1 MGHDMTNSVS
11 ELKQHAIDRI
21 NNAKDELW
29 QISRILHENPELAF
43 KEYQACE
50 LLTASLAK
58 LGCSLDHKIGGLETA
73 FRAHLGGETEPVVAI
88 LAEYD
93 ALPSLG
99 HACGHNLIAASAVG
113 AATGLSAVIEHLP
126 GQVQIIGTPAEE
138 GGGGKIILAQ
148 AGIFDGI
155 AAAMMFHPASKNMT
169 LRGSLASCRLALE
182 FFGKASHAAA
192 APEEGI
198 NALDALLLTFNNIN
212 ALRSRLTSKDRIAG
226 IITHGGEVSNII
238 PHYTAAQ
245 FSIRSHT
252 SHRRDELVQQV
263 IACAQ
268 AGAEAIGCQLKYDI
282 SPGYA
287 DIIPNHLI
295 GNLFAVNL
303 SMLGRTVV
311 PPDPF
316 ERMGSTDMGDVSHI
330 VPSIH
335 AYLAITPEKVAGHT
349 DEFRAYSISE
359 DGKAGMLDAA
369 KALAMT
375 TIDLLSNPALLFQ
388 ARQELDNRLS

>member
-1 MGHDMTNSVS
+1 MTLSD
-11 ELKQHAIDRI
+11 LKKRVIDHI
-21 NNAKDELW
+21 AGAEADLW
-29 QISRILHENPELAF
+29 QISRTLHENPEIGF
-43 KEYQACE
+43 HEFQAYE
-50 LLTASLAK
+50 LLTSSLAQ
-58 LGCSLDHKIGGLETA
+58 LGYTLDHKIAGLETA
-73 FRAHLGGETEPVVAI
+73 FRASLGNASTPVVAI

-93 ALPSLG
+93 ALPTLG

-113 AATGLSAVIEHLP
+113 AAIGLASVIDNLP

-138 GGGGKIILAQ
+138 GGGGKILLSQ
-148 AGIFDGI
+148 AGIFNGL

-169 LRGSLASCRLALE
+169 LRGSLASSRLSLE

-212 ALRSRLTSKDRIAG
+212 ALRSRLTARDRVAG
-226 IITHGGEVSNII
+226 IITHGGEVSNIV
-238 PHYTAAQ
+238 PQYTAAQ
-245 FSIRSHT
+245 FSIRGLT
-252 SHRRDELVQQV
+252 SRRRDDLVKDV
-263 IACAQ
+263 IVCAEAGAQ
-268 AGAEAIGCQLKYDI
+268 AVGCQLQYKV

-295 GNLFAVNL
+295 AGLFADNL
-303 SMLGRTVV
+303 AVLGRTVV

-316 ERMGSTDMGDVSHI
+316 ERMGSTDMGDVSHL

-335 AYLAITPEKVAGHT
+335 AYLAIAPENIAGHT
-349 DEFRAYSISE
+349 EEFRACSISE
-359 DGKAGMLDAA
+359 EGKAGMLDAA

-375 TIDLLSNPALLFQ
+375 TIDLLINPPFLVQ
-388 ARQELDNRLS
+388 ARQELDASLI

>member
-1 MGHDMTNSVS
+1 
-11 ELKQHAIDRI
+11 
-21 NNAKDELW
+21 
-29 QISRILHENPELAF
+29 
-43 KEYQACE
+43 
-50 LLTASLAK
+50 
-58 LGCSLDHKIGGLETA
+58 
-73 FRAHLGGETEPVVAI
+73 
-88 LAEYD
+88 
-93 ALPSLG
+93 
-99 HACGHNLIAASAVG
+99 
-113 AATGLSAVIEHLP
+113 VIEILS

-148 AGIFDGI
+148 AGIFNGL

-169 LRGSLASCRLALE
+169 TRGSLASSRLSLE

-212 ALRSRLTSKDRIAG
+212 ALRSRLTARDRIAG
-226 IITHGGEVSNII
+226 IITHGGEVSNIV

-245 FSIRSHT
+245 FNIRGLT
-252 SHRRDELVQQV
+252 IRRRDELVEDV
-263 IACAQ
+263 IVCAQ
-268 AGAEAIGCQLKYDI
+268 AGAQAVGCQVRFKV

-295 GNLFAVNL
+295 GDLFADNL
-303 SMLGRTVV
+303 AALGRTVV

-330 VPSIH
+330 VPAIH
-335 AYLAITPEKVAGHT
+335 AYLAIAPENIAGHT
-349 DEFRAYSISE
+349 DEFRACSISE

-369 KALAMT
+369 KAMAMT
-375 TIDLLSNPALLFQ
+375 TIDRLSEPSLLVQ
-388 ARQELDNRLS
+388 ARQELDTNLS